1 MQMKR
6 KSRVANMLK
15 SMKIPRK
22 LGLSFLTVCATAAI
36 VMLVFYTNISSIR
49 STTDANNLS
58 QSIHAKAQALET
70 ALLRQNS
77 QMRGFLVTG
86 DESYLKSYN
95 EGRDDYDKASAELE
109 EILTDDKQQAALL
122 KSREETRSEER
133 RVGKECRSRWSP
145 YH

>member
-70 ALLRQNS
+70 AVAAAEQPDARLPRH
-77 QMRGFLVTG
+77 RG
-86 DESYLKSYN
+86 
-95 EGRDDYDKASAELE
+95 RELPQ
-109 EILTDDKQQAALL
+109 IL
-122 KSREETRSEER
+122 
-133 RVGKECRSRWSP
+133 
-145 YH
+145 